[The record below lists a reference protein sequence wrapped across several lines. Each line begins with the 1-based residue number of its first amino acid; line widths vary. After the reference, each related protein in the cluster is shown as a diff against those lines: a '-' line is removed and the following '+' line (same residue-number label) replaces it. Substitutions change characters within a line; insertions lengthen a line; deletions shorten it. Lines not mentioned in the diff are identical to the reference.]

1 MGTSKTNSNQTDT
14 KSNFKLTP
22 NGNRLY
28 EFTKVSDEDVAKLRV
43 KIHAYLV

>member
-1 MGTSKTNSNQTDT
+1 MGTSKSNSNKTDS

-43 KIHAYLV
+43 KIHAYLI